1 MILAGISLDTIP
13 KDGIAVESLSPPD
26 QTVYL
31 NECLF
36 YLYIDAYIQFR
47 GYLSPQD
54 FRMYNFKSRK

>member
-1 MILAGISLDTIP
+1 MNLAGISLDTIP
-13 KDGIAVESLSPPD
+13 KDGKVVEHLSPPD
-26 QTVYL
+26 QTVCF

-54 FRMYNFKSRK
+54 CRM